1 MHTKILAIAIGWH
14 AQCPASAISK
24 PMGNDTMDGIHH
36 DFTTFEKANQPTK
49 IDEIPVGKHRP

>member
-24 PMGNDTMDGIHH
+24 PMGNDAMDGIDH
-36 DFTTFEKANQPTK
+36 DFTTFEKAN
-49 IDEIPVGKHRP
+49 